1 MGEFRNISLVCIV
14 SFQLYKAYPNGGIWK
29 NNNWQQ
35 IYKQAIST
43 FIHQTMCASKITC
56 LEVIRT

>member
-14 SFQLYKAYPNGGIWK
+14 SFPLYKAYPNGGIWK
-29 NNNWQQ
+29 NKNWQQ

-43 FIHQTMCASKITC
+43 FYTSNDVYLQNKVFRRSY
-56 LEVIRT
+56 